1 MLNFDGKVAVVTGG
15 GGDIGRAV
23 CVTLAKQGA
32 KVLVVDMNNDAIA
45 KTVDAVQAAGGT
57 AEGFVA
63 DVSKAADCQA
73 YAEKA
78 VELWGRIDSF
88 LNNAG
93 IEGPAAPITDYPE
106 EAFDKVISVNV
117 KGMFLGM
124 KSVIPHMESGAAI
137 VNTASVAGLQGSP
150 GLIGYVT
157 SKHAVI
163 GMTRVAALELAEKNI
178 RVNAICPAPIKGRMM
193 SSIEKNVGAQEED
206 AFKGIVPLGRYGTP
220 QEVANLAVML
230 LSDEASYLTGSF
242 YTVDGGTTAQ

>member
-1 MLNFDGKVAVVTGG
+1 MLRFDGKVAIVTGG
-15 GGDIGRAV
+15 GGDIGRAA

-32 KVLVVDMNNDAIA
+32 KVLVVDMNEDAIK
-45 KTVDAVQAAGGT
+45 KTVDDVHAAGGT
-57 AEGFVA
+57 AEGFAA
-63 DVSKAADCQA
+63 DVSKAADCAA
-73 YAEKA
+73 YAGKA
-78 VELWGRIDSF
+78 IELWGRIDVF

-93 IEGPAAPITDYPE
+93 IEGPAAPIAEYPE
-106 EAFDKVISVNV
+106 DAFDKVIAVNV
-117 KGMFLGM
+117 KGVYLGM
-124 KSVIPHMESGAAI
+124 KSVIPHMKSGSAI

-150 GLIGYVT
+150 GLVGYVT

-178 RVNAICPAPIKGRMM
+178 RVTAICPAPIKGRMM

-206 AFKGIVPLGRYGTP
+206 AFKAIVPLGRYGTP

-230 LSDEASYLTGSF
+230 LSDEASYLTGGF